1 MLVLLFYEP
10 QTPVYTETFNDPLV
24 TLRLLLYS
32 LGGVRFWPFSNKKLC
47 NNFSGSTEVFFYFL
61 HPHLRSLAY
70 SFSPQLRLTLFL
82 SQVWANSFPPQLI
95 LSLFLSSSA
104 EDELL
109 SSSVDVELIPFLISG
124 VCVYSFPPRQSLSQF
139 LSSSAEF
146 KLTPFHL
153 SWGWTYSFFPQLR
166 LSLFLSSSAKVE
178 LISFLLS
185 WVWAYSFPP

>member
-1 MLVLLFYEP
+1 MLLYSTLYITIIIIYSFENQFWDLLFIQTHTQSIIRRSYFIMLVLLFYEP

-82 SQVWANSFPPQLI
+82 SQVWANSFPPQLRM
-95 LSLFLSSSA
+95 S
-104 EDELL
+104 
-109 SSSVDVELIPFLISG
+109 
-124 VCVYSFPPRQSLSQF
+124 SFP
-139 LSSSAEF
+139 
-146 KLTPFHL
+146 
-153 SWGWTYSFFPQLR
+153 PQLR
-166 LSLFLSSSAKVE
+166 LSLFLSSSAEIK
-178 LISFLLS
+178 LIPFLLS
-185 WVWAYSFPP
+185 